1 MNVTKLDQGRLS
13 TIMEQKDFN
22 KIFISFKDNVFRF
35 ARAILSDTAEAED
48 VTQDIF
54 EKLWVNCENSTHYN
68 NVESYLIRS
77 TKNLCLDRIKH
88 KNVVLKNS
96 PNIKRLSNKS
106 TEQGGE
112 KKEVS
117 EIIKGIIT
125 KLPKKQK
132 MIIHLRDVEGYNY
145 DEINEATGIEPNA
158 IRVNLSRARK
168 TVKQELI
175 KTMNYGL

>member
-1 MNVTKLDQGRLS
+1 
-13 TIMEQKDFN
+13 MEQKEFN
-22 KIFISFKDNVFRF
+22 DIFISLKDKVFKY
-35 ARAILSDTAEAED
+35 ARAVLSDTAEAED

-54 EKLWVNCENSTHYN
+54 EKLWSNNNNEYQYK
-68 NVESYLIRS
+68 NVEPYLIRS

-88 KNVVLKNS
+88 KKVVAKNS
-96 PNIKRLSNKS
+96 ENIKLLSNHHV
-106 TEQGGE
+106 EPVGE

-117 EIIKGIIT
+117 QIIKTIINE
-125 KLPKKQK
+125 LPKKQR
-132 MIIHLRDVEGYNY
+132 MIIHLRDIEGYEF
-145 DEINEATGIEPNA
+145 DEIIEATGIEPNA